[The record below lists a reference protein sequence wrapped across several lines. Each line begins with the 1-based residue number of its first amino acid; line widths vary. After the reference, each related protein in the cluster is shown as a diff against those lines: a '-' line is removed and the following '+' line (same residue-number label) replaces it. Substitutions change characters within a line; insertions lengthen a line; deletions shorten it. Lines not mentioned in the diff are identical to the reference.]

1 MNPYLPPLDVGMG
14 YAVIVFGILG
24 LVGLA
29 AAILLEALVL
39 RRLQWGGL
47 GRSLL
52 DSFLMNVA
60 SAAIGIILT
69 LMLRDATLPY
79 SSVGSVIVCLP
90 VLWAFSVLVEA
101 GALALIRKKGFR
113 AVVRPVLLANLASYI
128 LIATVVLIQAV
139 LT

>member
-39 RRLQWGGL
+39 RRLHWGGL

-52 DSFLMNVA
+52 DSFFMNVA
-60 SAAIGIILT
+60 SAAVGIILT
-69 LMLRDATLPY
+69 LVLQDATLPY
-79 SSVGSVIVCLP
+79 SSVASVIVCLP
-90 VLWAFSVLVEA
+90 VLWALSVLVEA
-101 GALALIRKKGFR
+101 GALAIIRKKGFR

-139 LT
+139 LI